1 MEDEMCVCAV
11 RCASVTTYDNVTV
24 IAYLIYSDFGVCPT
38 AHRPF
43 HASFYSLVLLFPV
56 LWPALYLVLRPAP
69 MITTWPL
76 PTAGAFSFSPLFYVL
91 LLAHWS
97 DTSPPCDVYL

>member
-1 MEDEMCVCAV
+1 MT
-11 RCASVTTYDNVTV
+11 VT
-24 IAYLIYSDFGVCPT
+24 AYLIYSDFGVCPT

-43 HASFYSLVLLFPV
+43 HASFCSLVLLFPV

-97 DTSPPCDVYL
+97 DSVGESKHARRRDLARAFVLMRGVHA